1 MNGEAEATVKTVK
14 SLWRKNRDKR
24 KALLEYRA
32 SLLPG
37 IDLSP
42 SQLSMGRRLRT
53 TLPIARGLLEPE
65 THSTQKIKARMKHG
79 KDKQK
84 HYHDHQGTKELP
96 PLRTGDHVRVKPEPG
111 SKEWRAATV
120 VQKHV
125 LPRSYVVEVGGQ
137 RIRRNRVALRN
148 DSTKSH
154 TGYQKRHGTIVQQTE
169 HEPDKTHAAPTFPA
183 SPQMERS
190 PQKYH
195 SNPSAA
201 EEIPAGDVPP
211 SSDIAEANDPPLYT
225 TRRGRLIKKP
235 VRLDL

>member
-1 MNGEAEATVKTVK
+1 MK
-14 SLWRKNRDKR
+14 SLWRKNKDKR

-32 SLLPG
+32 SPLPG

-84 HYHDHQGTKELP
+84 YYHDRQGTKELP
-96 PLRTGDHVRVKPEPG
+96 PLRSGDHVRVKPEPG
-111 SKEWRAATV
+111 SKEWRAVTV
-120 VQKHV
+120 VQKHA

-154 TGYQKRHGTIVQQTE
+154 
-169 HEPDKTHAAPTFPA
+169 
-183 SPQMERS
+183 M
-190 PQKYH
+190 
-195 SNPSAA
+195 
-201 EEIPAGDVPP
+201 
-211 SSDIAEANDPPLYT
+211 
-225 TRRGRLIKKP
+225 
-235 VRLDL
+235 